1 MLPAVVLILLT
12 VGYRV
17 LSVHNTELA
26 NFSPLMALA
35 ICGAVY
41 LKPRGWWAV
50 PFAALFASDLWI
62 NHVYLTQYGY
72 GYGSAQMAV
81 RIGCFAAA
89 LGIGLIVAQ
98 RKSWLALATGTLGGA
113 LLFYLATNTASWA
126 GDVAYA
132 KSAAGWWQGMTV
144 GHPEFPPTLY
154 FLRNSLVSDLLS
166 TSAFALVMEGR
177 ALKAGQPSL
186 LARA

>member
-1 MLPAVVLILLT
+1 MLPAVVLTLLT

-50 PFAALFASDLWI
+50 PFAALFASDIWI

-98 RKSWLALATGTLGGA
+98 RK
-113 LLFYLATNTASWA
+113 
-126 GDVAYA
+126 
-132 KSAAGWWQGMTV
+132 
-144 GHPEFPPTLY
+144 
-154 FLRNSLVSDLLS
+154 
-166 TSAFALVMEGR
+166 
-177 ALKAGQPSL
+177 
-186 LARA
+186 

>member
-62 NHVYLTQYGY
+62 NNVYLTQYGY

-113 LLFYLATNTASWA
+113 MLFYLATNTASLA
-126 GDVAYA
+126 GDFAYA
-132 KSAAGWWQGMTV
+132 KSAAGWWQAMTV

-154 FLRNSLVSDLLS
+154 FLRNSLVSDLLF